1 MQNVSTLL
9 DLIFKDKE
17 NSIKFWFSLSNILQK
32 DNNEIINFCNIIKDK
47 INSGNQQD
55 ILLSLNLIDLA
66 VDLDKIVLWEKIDS
80 KNFISCLVNI
90 LKNNNDP
97 DIQSICRYLIKKLR
111 DKFKNYPSLKNC
123 SNIFQNLQK
132 SGINIPNSIKH
143 SYINIPKNTNLNN
156 HHLKN
161 NGYDNIINNNNDNN
175 NNKQNN
181 NYNTQIKDLR
191 KSRLPTNP
199 ENYLSI
205 INLNQKNFHPKYQ
218 KFINNLIELAK
229 KIGAVNIL
237 INNNINCKNNN
248 KIQKL
253 YDYLKKGWKQLI
265 EIVDVQ
271 NFEDNNLMN
280 ICLCIIEDLNMT
292 FQRAKKSM
300 KGENPGE
307 FLTSFTRDNNPYYNQ
322 KKININKTINLGEN
336 HKKKFDDINLGNTT
350 KTIFLDDGENNNLKN
365 SLNIMFGS
373 IQKSEI
379 KNSNEIQITNNK
391 NNESMHVFN
400 SMSQFSDNGEEINNN
415 INNNNIR
422 NLIGKNKYIF
432 NNPNVMIIKNKIIN
446 NKGNINNNLNNN
458 SLTNINNFGNKGS
471 KDIYNNFLLNN
482 QNFQPNKTS
491 INSNMINKNMNINAY
506 YNKINNNKINNKNNI
521 YNANNFS
528 NNRNN
533 PKNRNNFNNP
543 YNNENFLSKTQ
554 YVIKHANFNNL
565 NK

>member
-66 VDLDKIVLWEKIDS
+66 VDLDKIVLREKIDS

-161 NGYDNIINNNNDNN
+161 NGYYNIINNDNDN

-237 INNNINCKNNN
+237 INNNINCKNND
-248 KIQKL
+248 KILKL

-379 KNSNEIQITNNK
+379 KNSNEIQNTNNK

-400 SMSQFSDNGEEINNN
+400 SMSQFSDDGDEINNN
-415 INNNNIR
+415 INNNNIK
-422 NLIGKNKYIF
+422 NLIEKNKYIF
-432 NNPNVMIIKNKIIN
+432 NNSNVMIIGNKIIN

-458 SLTNINNFGNKGS
+458 NLTNINHFGNKGS

-491 INSNMINKNMNINAY
+491 INSNMINKNMNINTN

-521 YNANNFS
+521 YNAHNFS

>member
-17 NSIKFWFSLSNILQK
+17 NSIKFWSSLSNILQK

-90 LKNNNDP
+90 LKNNKDP

-123 SNIFQNLQK
+123 SNIFQSLQK
-132 SGINIPNSIKH
+132 SGIKIPNSIKH
-143 SYINIPKNTNLNN
+143 SYINIPKNPILND

-161 NGYDNIINNNNDNN
+161 NGYDNIINNNNDN

-205 INLNQKNFHPKYQ
+205 INLNQKNFHQKYQ
-218 KFINNLIELAK
+218 KFINYLIELAK

-237 INNNINCKNNN
+237 INNNINCKNND
-248 KIQKL
+248 KILKL
-253 YDYLKKGWKQLI
+253 YDYLKKGCKQLI

-336 HKKKFDDINLGNTT
+336 HKKKFVDINLGNTT

-415 INNNNIR
+415 INNNNIQ

-432 NNPNVMIIKNKIIN
+432 NNPNVMIIENKIIN

-471 KDIYNNFLLNN
+471 KDIYNNCLLNN

-491 INSNMINKNMNINAY
+491 INNNMLNKNINIKAY

-521 YNANNFS
+521 YNAHNFS

>member
-123 SNIFQNLQK
+123 SNIFQSLQK
-132 SGINIPNSIKH
+132 SGIKIPNSIKH
-143 SYINIPKNTNLNN
+143 SYINIPKNPILND

-175 NNKQNN
+175 NKQNK
-181 NYNTQIKDLR
+181 NYNPEIKELR

-205 INLNQKNFHPKYQ
+205 INLNQNNFHQKYQ
-218 KFINNLIELAK
+218 IFINNLIELAK
-229 KIGAVNIL
+229 IIGAVNIL
-237 INNNINCKNNN
+237 INNNINCKNND
-248 KIQKL
+248 KILKL

-350 KTIFLDDGENNNLKN
+350 KTIFLDDGENKNLKN

-415 INNNNIR
+415 INNNNIQ

-491 INSNMINKNMNINAY
+491 INNNMFNKNMNINAY

>member
-123 SNIFQNLQK
+123 SNIFQSLQK

-143 SYINIPKNTNLNN
+143 SYINIPKNPILND

-175 NNKQNN
+175 NKQNK
-181 NYNTQIKDLR
+181 NYNPEIKELR

-237 INNNINCKNNN
+237 INNNINCKNND
-248 KIQKL
+248 KILKL

-292 FQRAKKSM
+292 FQRAKKSR

-415 INNNNIR
+415 INNNNIQ

-432 NNPNVMIIKNKIIN
+432 NNPNVMIIENKIIN

-491 INSNMINKNMNINAY
+491 INNNMFNKNMKIKAN
-506 YNKINNNKINNKNNI
+506 YNKINNNRINNKNNI
-521 YNANNFS
+521 YNAHNFS

-533 PKNRNNFNNP
+533 QNNRNNLNNP

>member
-143 SYINIPKNTNLNN
+143 SYINIPKNPILND

-175 NNKQNN
+175 NKQNK
-181 NYNTQIKDLR
+181 NYNPEIKELR

-205 INLNQKNFHPKYQ
+205 INLNQKNFHQKYQ
-218 KFINNLIELAK
+218 KFINYLIELAK
-229 KIGAVNIL
+229 NIGAVNIL
-237 INNNINCKNNN
+237 INNNINCKNND
-248 KIQKL
+248 KILKL

-292 FQRAKKSM
+292 FQRAKKLM

-350 KTIFLDDGENNNLKN
+350 KTIFLDDGENKNLKN

-415 INNNNIR
+415 INNNNIQ
-422 NLIGKNKYIF
+422 NLMGKNKYIF

-491 INSNMINKNMNINAY
+491 INNNMFNKNMNINAY

>member
-400 SMSQFSDNGEEINNN
+400 SMSQFSDDGDEINNN
-415 INNNNIR
+415 INNNNIK

-432 NNPNVMIIKNKIIN
+432 NNSNVMIIGNKIIN

-458 SLTNINNFGNKGS
+458 NLTNINHFGNKGS

-491 INSNMINKNMNINAY
+491 INSNMINKNMNINTN

>member
-175 NNKQNN
+175 NKQNK
-181 NYNTQIKDLR
+181 NYNPEIKELR

-237 INNNINCKNNN
+237 INNNINCKNND
-248 KIQKL
+248 KILKL
-253 YDYLKKGWKQLI
+253 YDYLKKGCKQLI

-415 INNNNIR
+415 INNNNIQ

-432 NNPNVMIIKNKIIN
+432 NNPNVMIIENKIIN

-491 INSNMINKNMNINAY
+491 INSNMINKNMNINTN

>member
-123 SNIFQNLQK
+123 SNIFQSLQK
-132 SGINIPNSIKH
+132 SGIKIPNSIKH
-143 SYINIPKNTNLNN
+143 SYINIPKNPILND

-175 NNKQNN
+175 NKQNK
-181 NYNTQIKDLR
+181 NYKTEIKDLR

-229 KIGAVNIL
+229 IIGAVNIL
-237 INNNINCKNNN
+237 INNNINCKNND
-248 KIQKL
+248 KILKL

-350 KTIFLDDGENNNLKN
+350 KTIFLDDGENKNLKN

-379 KNSNEIQITNNK
+379 KNSNEIQNTNNK

-415 INNNNIR
+415 INNNNIQ

-458 SLTNINNFGNKGS
+458 NLTNINHFGNKGS

-491 INSNMINKNMNINAY
+491 INNNMFNKNMNINAY

>member
-123 SNIFQNLQK
+123 SNIFQSLQK
-132 SGINIPNSIKH
+132 SGIKIPNSIKH
-143 SYINIPKNTNLNN
+143 SYINIPKNPILND

-161 NGYDNIINNNNDNN
+161 NGYDNNINNNNDNN
-175 NNKQNN
+175 NKQNK
-181 NYNTQIKDLR
+181 NYNPEIKELR
-191 KSRLPTNP
+191 KSRMPTNP

-205 INLNQKNFHPKYQ
+205 INLNQKNFHQKYQ
-218 KFINNLIELAK
+218 KFINYLIELAK

-237 INNNINCKNNN
+237 INNNINCKNND
-248 KIQKL
+248 KILKL
-253 YDYLKKGWKQLI
+253 YDYLKKGRKQLI

-322 KKININKTINLGEN
+322 KKININKTTNLGEN

-379 KNSNEIQITNNK
+379 KNSNEIQNTNNK

-415 INNNNIR
+415 NINNNNIR

-432 NNPNVMIIKNKIIN
+432 NNPNVMNTFLKFNMSFIYD
-446 NKGNINNNLNNN
+446 
-458 SLTNINNFGNKGS
+458 S
-471 KDIYNNFLLNN
+471 K
-482 QNFQPNKTS
+482 
-491 INSNMINKNMNINAY
+491 Y
-506 YNKINNNKINNKNNI
+506 Y
-521 YNANNFS
+521 
-528 NNRNN
+528 
-533 PKNRNNFNNP
+533 
-543 YNNENFLSKTQ
+543 
-554 YVIKHANFNNL
+554 
-565 NK
+565 

>member
-143 SYINIPKNTNLNN
+143 SYINIPKNPILND

-175 NNKQNN
+175 NKQNK
-181 NYNTQIKDLR
+181 NYNPEIKELR

-237 INNNINCKNNN
+237 INNNINCKNND
-248 KIQKL
+248 KILKL

-292 FQRAKKSM
+292 FQRAKKLM

-350 KTIFLDDGENNNLKN
+350 KTIFLDDGENKNLKN

-415 INNNNIR
+415 INNNNIQ
-422 NLIGKNKYIF
+422 NLMGKNKYIF

-491 INSNMINKNMNINAY
+491 INNNMFNKNMNINAY

-521 YNANNFS
+521 YNAHNFS